1 MFTSL
6 LIIPAAVTALAYAC
20 GYAGMMLSPM
30 HICYVVTCE
39 YFHTPLWRTY
49 HYIIG
54 PTVTTLLASLALS
67 ALYYYFP

>member
-6 LIIPAAVTALAYAC
+6 LLIPAAVTALAYAC

-39 YFHTPLWRTY
+39 YFGIPLWRSY
-49 HYIIG
+49 IYIIG
-54 PTVTTLLASLALS
+54 PTAVMLLTSLVLS
-67 ALYYYFP
+67 ALYYHLL